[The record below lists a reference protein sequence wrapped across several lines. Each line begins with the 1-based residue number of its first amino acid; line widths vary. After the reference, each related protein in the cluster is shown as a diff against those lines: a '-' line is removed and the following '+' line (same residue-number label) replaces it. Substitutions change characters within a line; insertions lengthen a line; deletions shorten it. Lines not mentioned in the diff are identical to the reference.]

1 MSFRV
6 YFIFIYLFLYSCTE
20 YNNVQINSNNIGKEV
35 FKNKGFALV
44 YDENLYKD
52 KTISKKINER
62 DLLIFQRNLKRN
74 TSVVI
79 KNINNDKTII
89 AKVGANAK
97 YPIFNNSVV
106 SIRISQELELD
117 INEPYIEI
125 TEIFDNSSFV
135 AKKAKMFDEEKQV
148 ATKVPVESISID
160 SLNSEKSSDTN
171 IKSKE
176 KFKYSI
182 KIADFYF
189 LETANT
195 MVKKITEQT
204 KITKI
209 HIKELSQTEFRVFLG
224 PFYDL
229 NSLQKSFNDVN
240 ILQFENLE
248 IIKND

>member
-1 MSFRV
+1 MNYRI
-6 YFIFIYLFLYSCTE
+6 YLIFICLFLFSCNE
-20 YNNVQINSNNIGKEV
+20 YNNVKITSAPVDKEV
-35 FKNKGFALV
+35 FKNKGFALT
-44 YDENLYKD
+44 YHESLYKD

-62 DLLIFQRNLKRN
+62 DLLIFQRNLKKN
-74 TSVVI
+74 TSVVV
-79 KNINNDKTII
+79 KNIKNDKTVI

-97 YPIFNNSVV
+97 YPLFNNSVI

-125 TEIFDNSSFV
+125 TEILDDSSFI

-148 ATKVPVESISID
+148 ATKVPVETISID
-160 SLNSEKSSDTN
+160 SLNSEKSNN
-171 IKSKE
+171 IEKKPKE
-176 KFKYSI
+176 KFKYII

-189 LETANT
+189 LETANA
-195 MVKKITEQT
+195 MVEKIINQT
-204 KITKI
+204 KITNTN
-209 HIKELSQTEFRVFLG
+209 IKELSKTEFRVFLG

>member
-1 MSFRV
+1 MNYRI
-6 YFIFIYLFLYSCTE
+6 YLIFICLFLFSCNE
-20 YNNVQINSNNIGKEV
+20 YNNVKITSAPVDKEV
-35 FKNKGFALV
+35 FKNKGFALT
-44 YDENLYKD
+44 YHESLYKD

-62 DLLIFQRNLKRN
+62 DLLIFQRNLKKN
-74 TSVVI
+74 TSVVV
-79 KNINNDKTII
+79 KNIKNDKTVI

-97 YPIFNNSVV
+97 YPLFNNSVI

-125 TEIFDNSSFV
+125 IEILDNSSFV

-160 SLNSEKSSDTN
+160 SLNSEKSNN
-171 IKSKE
+171 IEKKPKE
-176 KFKYSI
+176 KFKYII

-189 LETANT
+189 LETANA
-195 MVKKITEQT
+195 MVEKIINQT
-204 KITKI
+204 KITNTN
-209 HIKELSQTEFRVFLG
+209 IKELSKTEFRVFLG

-229 NSLQKSFNDVN
+229 NSLQKSFNDIN
-240 ILQFENLE
+240 MLQFESLE